1 MPSTTEKENQPRSNK
16 QHYFWVTCKHCK
28 QKLAIP
34 PDWVFKYLERVQ
46 GYEREEEDSTTQ
58 K

>member
-1 MPSTTEKENQPRSNK
+1 MENKEQAQPRTFK
-16 QHYFWVTCKHCK
+16 QYFWVTCKHCK

-46 GYEREEEDSTTQ
+46 GYEREEKVETPT
-58 K
+58 